1 MKKDEFLRL
10 LREALQGDVPAAVIE
25 ENIRYYNS
33 YISEEVGKGRSE
45 EEVIAEIG
53 DPRLIANTI
62 EDTTDGASD
71 GGYEETYDG
80 QSRYGGY
87 QRNESQTERSGE
99 NKGQGSFHVFHLNG
113 GIWRFLIPIAIF
125 LVLFMVL
132 NLVFTVIGGI
142 FTILSP
148 ILLPLLLIWLVFWIF
163 KRSGRGR

>member
-25 ENIRYYNS
+25 ENIRYYNN
-33 YISEEVGKGRSE
+33 YISEEMGKGRSE

-80 QSRYGGY
+80 ESRYGGY
-87 QRNESQTERSGE
+87 QRESQADRSRE
-99 NKGQGSFHVFHLNG
+99 DESHGSFHVFNLSG

-125 LVLFMVL
+125 CVLFLIV
-132 NLVFTVIGGI
+132 NLVFTVVGGI
-142 FTILSP
+142 FAFLSP
-148 ILLPLLLIWLVFWIF
+148 VLGPLLLIWFVVWLF
-163 KRSGRGR
+163 KRSGRRR

>member
-87 QRNESQTERSGE
+87 QRESQPDRSGE
-99 NKGQGSFHVFHLNG
+99 EQSHRSFHVFNLSG

-125 LVLFMVL
+125 LVLFLIV

-142 FTILSP
+142 FAFLSP
-148 ILLPLLLIWLVFWIF
+148 ILGPLLLIWFAVWIF
-163 KRSGRGR
+163 KRSGRRR